1 MLRKKKAEDEKE
13 LALQLLRE
21 SEERYRKIIETAQEG
36 IWVLNAHN
44 QTIFVNRRLAEM
56 LEYSEKEMITR
67 SFFSFMDHDDRARS
81 IEHFKKL
88 GKGKKISLEIKLN
101 SKTGKKVWTSIS
113 GNPLYDN
120 DSNYT
125 GAFGMITDITAL
137 KTVQFSLESKI
148 TELNAFLYHTSHVL
162 RGPVS
167 SARGL
172 INVLKMISQDT
183 EEQDFLKMLDDCN
196 VDMIT
201 ILEELTRISTLYY
214 NPIIN
219 DKINFE
225 EIALEAFQDLQHLPN
240 SERTTLSVQQDK
252 DIVFHS
258 DPFIIKP
265 IFYCLIKNSMTYTDD
280 TRECAINI
288 SVTRENNRTRLEV
301 SDNGD
306 GIPPEFLPRVFDMFY
321 RAHKKARGPG
331 LGLYIVKHIV
341 DKLNGTVGISSQKD
355 AGTTVIILLPSTTAT
370 AAATV

>member
-1 MLRKKKAEDEKE
+1 M
-13 LALQLLRE
+13 
-21 SEERYRKIIETAQEG
+21 
-36 IWVLNAHN
+36 
-44 QTIFVNRRLAEM
+44 
-56 LEYSEKEMITR
+56 
-67 SFFSFMDHDDRARS
+67 
-81 IEHFKKL
+81 
-88 GKGKKISLEIKLN
+88 
-101 SKTGKKVWTSIS
+101 
-113 GNPLYDN
+113 
-120 DSNYT
+120 
-125 GAFGMITDITAL
+125 
-137 KTVQFSLESKI
+137 
-148 TELNAFLYHTSHVL
+148 L